1 VNDAELAD
9 LITGPET
16 ERVERKQSMSDA
28 DKIREAICAFANDL
42 PASGLPGVVA
52 VGVDDGGSPGSLAI
66 TDRLLQQL
74 SFMRDDGN
82 IVPFPSMEVRRLAI
96 HGADVAVAIVQPHSS
111 PPVAFRGRVWIRVGP
126 RRAIA
131 TPDEER
137 MLIERRRLANLPFDS
152 RPLASAGVGDLVL
165 ETFRT
170 EILPQLVDHDV
181 LADNHRPV
189 EQQLAAL
196 RLIDPEG
203 HATPTGLLVCGVEPE
218 AHLPGAYLQFN
229 RFDGTELVDPIVS
242 THRLSGPLP
251 QIMREVDEVVRAN
264 VGTRVVFAGEER
276 EQRRSD
282 APFDAIQQ
290 LVRNALI
297 HRVYEGTNA
306 PVRISWFRDRV
317 EIHSPGGPYGQV
329 TIETFG
335 RPGVTD
341 YRNPSLAGVLG
352 QLGYVQRFGLG
363 IAVARSALDKNGNPS
378 LELVPTL
385 THVLAIVRF
394 E

>member
-1 VNDAELAD
+1 MNDAELAS

-52 VGVDDGGSPGSLAI
+52 VGVDDGGSPCGLAI
-66 TDRLLQQL
+66 TDQLLQQL

-82 IVPFPSMEVRRLAI
+82 IVPFPSMEVRRLNVN
-96 HGADVAVAIVQPHSS
+96 GVDVAAAIVQPHSS
-111 PPVAFRGRVWIRVGP
+111 PPVAFRGRSWIRVGP

-137 MLIERRRLANLPFDS
+137 RLIERRRMANLAFDS
-152 RPLASAGVGDLVL
+152 RPLASAGVGDLALDV
-165 ETFRT
+165 FRT

-196 RLIDPEG
+196 RLTDPDG
-203 HATPTGLLVCGVEPE
+203 HATPTGLLVCGIEPE
-218 AHLPGAYLQFN
+218 AHLAGAYLQFN
-229 RFDGTELVDPIVS
+229 RFDGRELSDPILS
-242 THRLSGPLP
+242 THRLAGPLP
-251 QIMREVDEVVRAN
+251 QIMRDVDEVVRAN
-264 VGTRVVFAGEER
+264 VGTRVMFAGEER
-276 EQRRSD
+276 EARRSD
-282 APFDAIQQ
+282 APFEAIQQ

-306 PVRISWFRDRV
+306 PVRISWFSDRV
-317 EIHSPGGPYGQV
+317 EIVSPGGPFGQV
-329 TIETFG
+329 TLETFG

-341 YRNPSLAGVLG
+341 YRNPSLAGALG
-352 QLGYVQRFGLG
+352 RLGYVQRFGVG
-363 IAVARSALDKNGNPS
+363 IEVARSALAKNGNPP
-378 LELVPTL
+378 LHLKATP

>member
-1 VNDAELAD
+1 MNDAELAA

-42 PASGLPGVVA
+42 PGSGFPGVVA
-52 VGVDDGGSPGSLAI
+52 VGVDDRGTPCGVAI
-66 TDRLLQQL
+66 TDQLLQQL

-82 IVPFPSMEVRRLAI
+82 IVPFPSMEVRKLAI
-96 HGADVAVAIVQPHSS
+96 NGADVAAAVVQPHSS

-137 MLIERRRLANLPFDS
+137 RLIERRRLANLAFDS
-152 RPLASAGVGDLVL
+152 RPLASAGVEDLAADN
-165 ETFRT
+165 FRT

-196 RLIDPEG
+196 RLTDPDG
-203 HATPTGLLVCGVEPE
+203 HATPTGLLVCGIEPE

-229 RFDGTELVDPIVS
+229 RFDGTELSDPILS

-251 QIMREVDEVVRAN
+251 QIMRDVDEVVRAN

-276 EQRRSD
+276 EARRPD

-317 EIHSPGGPYGQV
+317 EILSPGGPFGQV
-329 TIETFG
+329 TLETFG
-335 RPGVTD
+335 QPGVTD
-341 YRNPSLAGVLG
+341 YRNPSLAGLLG
-352 QLGYVQRFGLG
+352 QLGYVQRFGVG
-363 IAVARSALDKNGNPS
+363 IEVARSALAKNGNPP
-378 LELVPTL
+378 LELVPTP

>member
-1 VNDAELAD
+1 MNDAELTA

-42 PASGLPGVVA
+42 PGSGFPGVVA
-52 VGVDDGGSPGSLAI
+52 VGVDDGGTPCGLAI
-66 TDRLLQQL
+66 TDQLLQKL

-82 IVPFPSMEVRRLAI
+82 IVPFPSMEVRKLAI
-96 HGADVAVAIVQPHSS
+96 DGVDVAAAVVQPHSS

-137 MLIERRRLANLPFDS
+137 RLIERRRLANLAFDS
-152 RPLASAGVGDLVL
+152 RPLASAGVEDLAVDI
-165 ETFRT
+165 FRT
-170 EILPQLVDHDV
+170 EVLPQLVDHAV

-196 RLIDPEG
+196 RLTDPDG
-203 HATPTGLLVCGVEPE
+203 HATPTGLLVCGIEPE

-229 RFDGTELVDPIVS
+229 RFDGTELSDPILS

-251 QIMREVDEVVRAN
+251 QVMRDVDEVVRAN

-276 EQRRSD
+276 EARRPD
-282 APFDAIQQ
+282 APFEAIQQ

-317 EIHSPGGPYGQV
+317 EILSPGGPFGQV
-329 TIETFG
+329 TLETFG
-335 RPGVTD
+335 QPGVTD
-341 YRNPSLAGVLG
+341 YRNPSLAGLLG
-352 QLGYVQRFGLG
+352 QLGYVQRFGVG
-363 IAVARSALDKNGNPS
+363 IEVARSALAKNGNPP
-378 LELVPTL
+378 LKLVPTL
-385 THVLAIVRF
+385 THVLAMVRF

>member
-1 VNDAELAD
+1 
-9 LITGPET
+9 
-16 ERVERKQSMSDA
+16 M
-28 DKIREAICAFANDL
+28 
-42 PASGLPGVVA
+42 
-52 VGVDDGGSPGSLAI
+52 
-66 TDRLLQQL
+66 
-74 SFMRDDGN
+74 
-82 IVPFPSMEVRRLAI
+82 
-96 HGADVAVAIVQPHSS
+96 
-111 PPVAFRGRVWIRVGP
+111 
-126 RRAIA
+126 
-131 TPDEER
+131 
-137 MLIERRRLANLPFDS
+137 
-152 RPLASAGVGDLVL
+152 
-165 ETFRT
+165 
-170 EILPQLVDHDV
+170 
-181 LADNHRPV
+181 
-189 EQQLAAL
+189 
-196 RLIDPEG
+196 
-203 HATPTGLLVCGVEPE
+203 
-218 AHLPGAYLQFN
+218 
-229 RFDGTELVDPIVS
+229 
-242 THRLSGPLP
+242 
-251 QIMREVDEVVRAN
+251 RAN